1 MTKFGTAL
9 KKRQQIKMSNATL
22 LMELAFKFISRET
35 IIALYKTSFNVNQAV
50 NWLKQVTRTLLTKAR
65 LPFFFGLAAAY
76 SNLIV
81 IGIIP
86 LADINHN

>member
-1 MTKFGTAL
+1 VTKFGTAL

-50 NWLKQVTRTLLTKAR
+50 N
-65 LPFFFGLAAAY
+65 
-76 SNLIV
+76 
-81 IGIIP
+81 
-86 LADINHN
+86 